1 VDLAG
6 NRLADHL
13 PSNITDE
20 HFYIPPKFILQI
32 VGEYRIGKSSFVNA
46 INRSLKD
53 LEDDWQIAEVASDNR
68 ETISKRSKLYSIG
81 DNLLVHDHGGVVVF
95 QDSTIQLQFIKK
107 KICKS
112 AYIAESSAGAASLR
126 LTIVPDSFQLLAR
139 IRFPTQ
145 LVVLCVPALVFC
157 PTTEPDVAEK
167 RTSHKVFL
175 NDLLRVLRQPRDD
188 SGLHR
193 TAAPILLITQAD
205 QTEYLAEESVIRNAQ
220 KALGVVRSNIFMITN
235 YHDNDGRQ
243 GRRDYS
249 LEETVLSLLKRA
261 FSSITGM
268 LGDFCIPKELLEKL
282 EIVKAVYAKEDDT
295 SSYVDVTARVRE
307 LIDEKER
314 LHINPHAYNKVV
326 VSKDPYRGKN
336 KVLIVDYRYKGMR
349 KRVQVREREA
359 LDLPE

>member
-1 VDLAG
+1 M
-6 NRLADHL
+6 
-13 PSNITDE
+13 
-20 HFYIPPKFILQI
+20 
-32 VGEYRIGKSSFVNA
+32 
-46 INRSLKD
+46 
-53 LEDDWQIAEVASDNR
+53 
-68 ETISKRSKLYSIG
+68 
-81 DNLLVHDHGGVVVF
+81 
-95 QDSTIQLQFIKK
+95 
-107 KICKS
+107 
-112 AYIAESSAGAASLR
+112 
-126 LTIVPDSFQLLAR
+126 
-139 IRFPTQ
+139 
-145 LVVLCVPALVFC
+145 
-157 PTTEPDVAEK
+157 
-167 RTSHKVFL
+167 
-175 NDLLRVLRQPRDD
+175 
-188 SGLHR
+188 
-193 TAAPILLITQAD
+193 
-205 QTEYLAEESVIRNAQ
+205 IRNAQ